1 MKPLFRILGGALL
14 AMVLAGCHA
23 PTGGEST
30 ASNFQLKLYR
40 VPVEQSKAVSGS
52 LEKVLES
59 SGYLVG
65 TKTQTEMSVT
75 QPFPGAILVLAPA
88 ALQPSIGSAIGE
100 LSKVPVAKS
109 PADIR
114 AAGPK
119 SALIRVRFWMVQA
132 KGGAGDD
139 AESLHPLEPTLKQI
153 RSSLGPSHFVQ
164 EDVASALVD
173 APDQP
178 DGSIGN
184 GLLVTSRGH
193 SFRFRAMTT
202 ADAGVKLRV
211 DYSDTTAAAARQT
224 FPALKTT
231 ITLRQGEY
239 AILAE
244 APPSTKP
251 ANTPDA
257 TLMNLLV
264 VRVDR
269 VAPTSH

>member
-1 MKPLFRILGGALL
+1 MKSAFRILGGALL
-14 AMVLAGCHA
+14 AVVLAGCHA
-23 PTGGEST
+23 PTSSEGT
-30 ASNFQLKLYR
+30 APNFQLKLYR
-40 VPVEQSKAVSGS
+40 VPVEQSKAVSES
-52 LEKVLES
+52 LKKVLES

-65 TKTQTEMSVT
+65 MKTQTEMSVT

-109 PADIR
+109 PPKIQ
-114 AAGPK
+114 AAAPK
-119 SALIRVRFWMVQA
+119 SAQLRVRFWMVQA
-132 KGGAGDD
+132 KSGAGGDT
-139 AESLHPLEPTLKQI
+139 ESLHPLEPALKQV

-178 DGSIGN
+178 DESLGN

-193 SFRFRAMTT
+193 SFRFHAMTT

-211 DYSDTTAAAARQT
+211 DYSDMTAAAASQT
-224 FPALKTT
+224 FPQLKTT